1 MLCELWF
8 HRTEG
13 GRCPS
18 FKGLKMSKD
27 PQIYELWMNQKDLPF
42 YISFLHNTFNQVLCF
57 NLLSTIVMIL
67 IKLWS
72 SNTPSSYVHLF
83 TSKLSSEHRGHGR
96 VRKSHSRCLC
106 YCNPGS
112 FGNACLQHGKS
123 PTHCVLIKLSHLLAL
138 VNITVEPTN
147 IHMSLKLIVCS
158 FLVLGRFLNFP
169 NNTYCLIFEYMLKV
183 HLKPQCNIF
192 QELERYLTVY
202 CTLSRT
208 IIQSVCT
215 AKNRNMHGNY
225 HCFKSLSWSNTN
237 INLSLGKL
245 SK

>member
-1 MLCELWF
+1 MEFKHPLLLCASI
-8 HRTEG
+8 HKQT
-13 GRCPS
+13 
-18 FKGLKMSKD
+18 FKWTQRSRQSEKEPFKVSV
-27 PQIYELWMNQKDLPF
+27 LP
-42 YISFLHNTFNQVLCF
+42 
-57 NLLSTIVMIL
+57 
-67 IKLWS
+67 
-72 SNTPSSYVHLF
+72 
-83 TSKLSSEHRGHGR
+83 
-96 VRKSHSRCLC
+96 
-106 YCNPGS
+106 S